1 LTLGDNGAPTRLSW
15 KERAIHAWRE
25 EVLRQ
30 DLGDLLDGATPVE
43 NPSTGPQGEGPS
55 FSLHGVR
62 YVYSRGGTT
71 AEVPCPR
78 CKTIRRVF
86 PVHSHAIPEQLLD
99 IPCDACQGK

>member
-1 LTLGDNGAPTRLSW
+1 MSDNGAPTQLSW
-15 KERAIHAWRE
+15 KERAIHAWHE

-30 DLGDLLDGATPVE
+30 DLDNLLDGATPAE
-43 NPSTGPQGEGPS
+43 SPSTAPQGEGPS
-55 FSLHGVR
+55 FSLNGVR

-78 CKTIRRVF
+78 CKTIRRIF
-86 PVHSHAIPEQLLD
+86 PVNSRTIPERLRD